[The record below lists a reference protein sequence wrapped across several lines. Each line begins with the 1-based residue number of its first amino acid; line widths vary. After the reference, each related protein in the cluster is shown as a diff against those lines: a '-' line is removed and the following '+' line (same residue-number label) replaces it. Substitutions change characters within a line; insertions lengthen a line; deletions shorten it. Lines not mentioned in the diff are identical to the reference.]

1 MFSISHFFFFPSS
14 PVDILSNC
22 WKRFRLCL
30 ENVAGHHNNRRFYFF
45 LSIFHNEKQK
55 WANGGDVDGG
65 RGGAYTS
72 NYWKKNIHF
81 VLASEK
87 NTQIFLS
94 GSNYSQYWCITTA
107 QFFLFSWNAL
117 HSHLML
123 IHLRSCTHLYDHIA
137 LVLVFQWRFR
147 LLFLVSNSA
156 CSKGA
161 HEEFFV
167 LVVSLNWRQ

>member
-1 MFSISHFFFFPSS
+1 MFSISHFFFFLP
-14 PVDILSNC
+14 P
-22 WKRFRLCL
+22 RLT
-30 ENVAGHHNNRRFYFF
+30 FF
-45 LSIFHNEKQK
+45 LIAEKDSGFAWKMLQGITITGAFIFFCQSSTMRSRSERMVGM
-55 WANGGDVDGG
+55 GGGQG
-65 RGGAYTS
+65 GGAYAS

>member
-1 MFSISHFFFFPSS
+1 MFSISHFFFFLP
-14 PVDILSNC
+14 P
-22 WKRFRLCL
+22 RLTFFL
-30 ENVAGHHNNRRFYFF
+30 IAEKDSGFARKMLQGITITDAFIFF
-45 LSIFHNEKQK
+45 LSILHNEKQK
-55 WANGGDVDGG
+55 WANGGDG
-65 RGGAYTS
+65 RGAGGAYTS

-167 LVVSLNWRQ
+167 PVVSLNWRQ

>member
-14 PVDILSNC
+14 PVDILSAC
-22 WKRFRLCL
+22 FAWKMLQGITITDAFI
-30 ENVAGHHNNRRFYFF
+30 FF

-55 WANGGDVDGG
+55 WANGGDG
-65 RGGAYTS
+65 RGAGGAYTS

-137 LVLVFQWRFR
+137 LVFSVSVAFSSS
-147 LLFLVSNSA
+147 LF
-156 CSKGA
+156 
-161 HEEFFV
+161 
-167 LVVSLNWRQ
+167 SLKLCMF

>member
-1 MFSISHFFFFPSS
+1 MFSISHFFFSSS

-22 WKRFRLCL
+22 WKRFRLCS

-45 LSIFHNEKQK
+45 SVNPPQWEAEVSE
-55 WANGGDVDGG
+55 WWGCGWGA
-65 RGGAYTS
+65 GGAYTS